1 MSPAK
6 TSATQTELLLQR
18 FAETARQ
25 AGLGGDIQRGRPSP
39 SDAGSP
45 NKAEKRRSFA
55 QSAEIAD
62 ALRRKA
68 NIDELMPLF
77 DSDDPDIR
85 LCAAMFL
92 ADIAP
97 EVAAAAQ
104 LGVLAGRPTQDVL
117 ALSRRARTPPPP
129 RPTLQ
134 EMDDEALIA
143 RFKDAAERQT
153 ACRFIDWTDNA
164 GDMAVR
170 NAIIDELTDILRE
183 MKRRDLLSRLLPF
196 LDSDDHTARFR
207 AAQACLRIAPERAAA
222 TLEAIVANGD
232 VFASAAAQDVLDRWR
247 NGDCI
252 LDRL

>member
-1 MSPAK
+1 
-6 TSATQTELLLQR
+6 LLRR

-25 AGLGGDIQRGRPSP
+25 AGLGGDIQRGHPSSP
-39 SDAGSP
+39 EAASP
-45 NKAEKRRSFA
+45 NKAERRRSFA

-68 NIDELMPLF
+68 NVDELMPLF
-77 DSDDPDIR
+77 DSDDPDVR

-164 GDMAVR
+164 DDLAIR
-170 NAIIDELTDILRE
+170 NAIIDELTAILRE

-196 LDSDDHTARFR
+196 LDSDDPTARFR
-207 AAQACLRIAPERAAA
+207 AAQACLRLAPERAVA
-222 TLEAIVANGD
+222 TLTAIAEHGGA
-232 VFASAAAQDVLDRWR
+232 FPAAAAQDVLDRWR
-247 NGDCI
+247 KGDCL
-252 LDRL
+252 LDKL